1 MPKKG
6 GVPKN
11 LISNDKRTPIELRIN
26 CQKGGKRSGEVRR
39 ANKTL
44 RQIVK
49 DWANGTPTQDE
60 LSKLAEFGITDENA
74 TRKATLLIPLL
85 SNVASGN
92 MRALNML
99 IELLG
104 EDERKK
110 QELAKLRAE
119 TKLVEAETEKLRREI
134 GDNTDEKS
142 ALDKLC
148 ETIAKA
154 AQK

>member
-1 MPKKG
+1 MPKSDG
-6 GVPKN
+6 YKN
-11 LISNDKRTPIELRIN
+11 LIKPSTDEARKRGS
-26 CQKGGKRSGEVRR
+26 KGGKRSGEVRR

-49 DWANGTPTQDE
+49 DWADGTPTQDE
-60 LSKLAEFGITDENA
+60 FAKLAEIGITDGNA

-85 SNVASGN
+85 SNVAGGN

-99 IELLG
+99 MDLLG
-104 EDERKK
+104 EDDRKK

-119 TKLVEAETEKLRREI
+119 TKLVEAETEKIRLSI

>member
-11 LISNDKRTPIELRIN
+11 LISNDKRSPIEVRKN
-26 CQKGGKRSGEVRR
+26 GEKGGKRSGEVRR

-49 DWANGTPTQDE
+49 DWADGVPTQDE
-60 LSKLAEFGITDENA
+60 LSKLAEFGIADENA

-119 TKLVEAETEKLRREI
+119 TKLIEAETDKLLREI